1 MHMHPTS
8 EEDSILEGE
17 VGLMARQLMT
27 RLQPQRWPI
36 PLDRLPEGTVLVGGA
51 VRDGLLNRLPKH
63 PDLDMVVPAD
73 ALGQVRKLSRE
84 FGGTCVVLDRDR
96 DIARLVMGSW
106 TIDLARQDGDDLT
119 ADLLRRDYRINAI
132 ALTLTTEPKLLD
144 PSGGIADLCARRIT
158 AVNEQNL
165 LDDPLRLLRALRLAA
180 ELSMTIDEA
189 TFEMLARHRH
199 HLPKVAPERIQA
211 EVLKLVRA
219 HSADQAICLLHTLQ
233 LIAPWSSDQ
242 PQRTLNA
249 EALTKQEQQLALP
262 RARITQLLS
271 DQGVTD
277 LRFSRKQIQRCVQL
291 RKWWMRDQQQSADT
305 MNEKERLKLH
315 QELEEDLPAFTL
327 SWPVERQKEWLSRWR
342 DQEDKLFHPSAPIN
356 GRTLQAELGLP
367 PGPRL
372 GELIDHLCLE
382 RAFGRIHSRN
392 DAIQCA
398 RAWIHKPL

>member
-36 PLDRLPEGTVLVGGA
+36 PLDRLPAGTVLVGGA
-51 VRDGLLNRLPKH
+51 VRDGLLNRLPEH

-84 FGGTCVVLDRDR
+84 FGGACVVLDRDR

-189 TFEMLARHRH
+189 TFGMLARHRH
-199 HLPKVAPERIQA
+199 HLPKVAAERIQA

-219 HSADQAICLLHTLQ
+219 HSADQAIRLLHSLQ

-249 EALTKQEQQLALP
+249 EALTNQEQQVALP
-262 RARITQLLS
+262 LARLTQLLS
-271 DQGVTD
+271 DQGLSD

-305 MNEKERLKLH
+305 LNEKERLKLH
-315 QELEEDLPAFTL
+315 QELQEDLPAFTL
-327 SWPVERQKEWLSRWR
+327 TWPLERQKEWLSRWR
-342 DQEDKLFHPSAPIN
+342 DQEDKLFHPSAPLN

>member
-17 VGLMARQLMT
+17 AGLMARQLMT

-36 PLDRLPEGTVLVGGA
+36 PLDRFPAGTVLVGGA
-51 VRDGLLNRLPKH
+51 VRDGLLNRLPEH

-73 ALGQVRKLSRE
+73 ALGQVRKLSQE
-84 FGGTCVVLDRDR
+84 FGGACVVLDRDR
-96 DIARLVMGSW
+96 DMARLVLGRW
-106 TIDLARQDGDDLT
+106 TIDLARQEGDDLT

-144 PSGGIADLCARRIT
+144 PSGGIVDLCARRIT

-189 TFEMLARHRH
+189 TVEMLARHRH

-211 EVLKLVRA
+211 EVLKLVKA
-219 HSADQAICLLHTLQ
+219 HSADQAIRLLHSLQ
-233 LIAPWSSDQ
+233 LIAPWGSDL
-242 PQRTLNA
+242 PQRTINA
-249 EALTKQEQQLALP
+249 EALTKHEQELALP
-262 RARITQLLS
+262 LARLTQLLS
-271 DQGVTD
+271 DQGVIE
-277 LRFSRKQIQRCVQL
+277 LRFSRKQIQRCL
-291 RKWWMRDQQQSADT
+291 RLREWWMRDQQQSADT
-305 MNEKERLKLH
+305 LNENERLKLH
-315 QELEEDLPAFTL
+315 QELKEDLPAFTL
-327 SWPVERQKEWLSRWR
+327 TLPMERQNEWLSRWR
-342 DQEDKLFHPSAPIN
+342 NQEDNLFHPSSPLD
-356 GRTLQAELGLP
+356 GRTLQAELGIP

-372 GELIDHLCLE
+372 GELLDHLCLE
-382 RAFGRIHSRN
+382 RAFGRILSQEE
-392 DAIQCA
+392 AIQCA

>member
-36 PLDRLPEGTVLVGGA
+36 PLDRLPAGTVLVGGA
-51 VRDGLLNRLPKH
+51 VRDGLLNRLPEH

-84 FGGTCVVLDRDR
+84 FGGACVVLDRDR

-180 ELSMTIDEA
+180 ELSMTIDET
-189 TFEMLARHRH
+189 TFGMLARHRH
-199 HLPKVAPERIQA
+199 HLPKVAAERIQA

-219 HSADQAICLLHTLQ
+219 HSADQAIRLLHSLQ

-249 EALTKQEQQLALP
+249 EALTKQEQQVALP
-262 RARITQLLS
+262 LARLTQLLS
-271 DQGVTD
+271 DQGVSD

-305 MNEKERLKLH
+305 LNEKERLKLH

-327 SWPVERQKEWLSRWR
+327 TWPVERQKEWLSRWR
-342 DQEDKLFHPSAPIN
+342 DQEDKLFHPSAPLN

>member
-1 MHMHPTS
+1 MHMYPTS
-8 EEDSILEGE
+8 AEDSILEGE

-36 PLDRLPEGTVLVGGA
+36 PLDRLPAGTVLVGGA
-51 VRDGLLNRLPKH
+51 VRDGLLNRLPEH

-84 FGGTCVVLDRDR
+84 FGGACVVLDGER

-158 AVNEQNL
+158 AINEQNL

-180 ELSMTIDEA
+180 ELSMTIDED

-211 EVLKLVRA
+211 EVLKLVQA
-219 HSADQAICLLHTLQ
+219 QSADQAIRLLHSLQ

-242 PQRTLNA
+242 PQRTINA
-249 EALTKQEQQLALP
+249 DALTKQEQQLALP
-262 RARITQLLS
+262 LARLTQLLS
-271 DQGVTD
+271 DQGVSD
-277 LRFSRKQIQRCVQL
+277 LRFSRKQIQRCL
-291 RKWWMRDQQQSADT
+291 RLRRWWMRDQQQSADAL
-305 MNEKERLKLH
+305 EERDRLKLH
-315 QELEEDLPAFTL
+315 QELDDDLPAFTL
-327 SWPVERQKEWLSRWR
+327 AWPMERQKEWLSRWR
-342 DQEDKLFHPSAPIN
+342 DQEDKLFHPSAPLN

-372 GELIDHLCLE
+372 GELIEHLCLE
-382 RAFGRIHSRN
+382 RAFGRIQSQN

-398 RAWIHKPL
+398 RAWIHKSL

>member
-8 EEDSILEGE
+8 AEDSILE
-17 VGLMARQLMT
+17 VDASLMARQLMT

-36 PLDRLPEGTVLVGGA
+36 PLDHFPAGTVLVGGA
-51 VRDGLLNRLPKH
+51 VRDGLLNRLPEH

-73 ALGQVRKLSRE
+73 ALGQVRKLSQE
-84 FGGTCVVLDRDR
+84 FGGACVVLDRDR
-96 DIARLVMGSW
+96 DIARLVLGRW
-106 TIDLARQDGDDLT
+106 TIDLARQEGNNLT

-189 TFEMLARHRH
+189 TVEMLARHRH

-211 EVLKLVRA
+211 EVLKLVKA
-219 HSADQAICLLHTLQ
+219 HSADQAIRLLHSLQ
-233 LIAPWSSDQ
+233 LIAPWSSDL
-242 PQRTLNA
+242 PQRTINA
-249 EALTKQEQQLALP
+249 EALTKQEQELALP
-262 RARITQLLS
+262 LARLTQLLS
-271 DQGVTD
+271 DQGVIE
-277 LRFSRKQIQRCVQL
+277 LRFSRKQIQRCLRL

-305 MNEKERLKLH
+305 LNENERLKLH
-315 QELEEDLPAFTL
+315 QELKEDLPAFTL
-327 SWPVERQKEWLSRWR
+327 TLPMERQNEWLSRWR
-342 DQEDKLFHPSAPIN
+342 NQEDNLFHPSSPLD
-356 GRTLQAELGLP
+356 GRTLQAELGIP

-372 GELIDHLCLE
+372 GELLDHLCLE
-382 RAFGRIHSRN
+382 RAFGRILSQEE
-392 DAIQCA
+392 AIQCA